1 MLSSPNLLEIDCK
14 GANEVLLFLS
24 GVIGY
29 VRVEA
34 MPLNG
39 DKYIIY
45 QGGADFIK
53 LPRILYPDAT
63 RLYVSGLS
71 SQPIRIHEIVKK

>member
-1 MLSSPNLLEIDCK
+1 
-14 GANEVLLFLS
+14 
-24 GVIGY
+24 
-29 VRVEA
+29 

-53 LPRILYPDAT
+53 LPRILYPDAI

>member
-1 MLSSPNLLEIDCK
+1 MK
-14 GANEVLLFLS
+14 YFVLS

-34 MPLNG
+34 MLLNG

-63 RLYVSGLS
+63 RLYVFRVKFS
-71 SQPIRIHEIVKK
+71 PIRIHEIVKK